1 MYDLQC
7 QRKNCIHND
16 TFLYQFKHP
25 MLGQIY
31 VKHLYVSVTCIDLQY
46 KSTSSLSS

>member
-7 QRKNCIHND
+7 QRKISIPNGM
-16 TFLYQFKHP
+16 FLHRFKRP